1 MKYLLYYDGSIFYPI
16 CMKQKIINNTIFNR
30 LVYDGN
36 LKRHMAAIV
45 STVLIVTQDITLR
58 GHKITATLLVL

>member
-16 CMKQKIINNTIFNR
+16 CTKQKIINNTIFNR

-45 STVLIVTQDITLR
+45 STVLIVTVSQHIL
-58 GHKITATLLVL
+58 